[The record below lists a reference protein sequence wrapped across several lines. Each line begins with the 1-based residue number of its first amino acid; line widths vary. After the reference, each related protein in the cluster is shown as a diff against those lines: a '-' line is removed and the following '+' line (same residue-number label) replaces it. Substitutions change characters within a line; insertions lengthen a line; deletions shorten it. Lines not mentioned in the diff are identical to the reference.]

1 MGAYKKGREQ
11 VAKKKKLK
19 KRTKIAPKT
28 KKIEFF
34 MIIFTKIHK
43 NIIEISRRLLYN
55 ESDVGTGGTRFEKG

>member
-1 MGAYKKGREQ
+1 
-11 VAKKKKLK
+11 
-19 KRTKIAPKT
+19 
-28 KKIEFF
+28 